1 MATPPQEM
9 DLEQHGDNMPGKGG
23 AGQVYWSNAM
33 SSFVLKYLADLVASG
48 TKTTSGFK
56 QAHLNSCARALYEK
70 LGVQRTGGQV
80 GNHLRKW
87 KRIYAKIE
95 KLKNLNGA
103 VWDEHNCI
111 ISLDAEHYNNHIK
124 DHREDANYLN
134 IPIEHYHEMATIC
147 GKNLAAAYAK
157 GSNEPLGV
165 EVTETYNAPTVA
177 ETGAYA
183 NGSNEPLGVEVT
195 ETDSE
200 PIMTETDYAPI
211 VTETDNAPTVTETDN
226 APTVTGTDNAP
237 KPTSSEPSEQIVAHD
252 GTHSGNNG
260 AESSGTKQP
269 PSKKQRIYTD
279 DDLVVLMSRTL
290 GELASS
296 IKKLSEQPDLPVP
309 KGLYEEL
316 KSIPGFDEAH
326 LEHYYAYLCENP
338 PLARAFYALPQ
349 LSSKVIWVAR
359 YIKNHRSELM

>member
-1 MATPPQEM
+1 MVMETPSQEM
-9 DLEQHGDNMPGKGG
+9 DPEQHGDNMAGKGG

-56 QAHLNSCARALYEK
+56 QAHLNSCGRALYEK

-95 KLKNLNGA
+95 KLKNLDGA
-103 VWDEHNCI
+103 VWDEHNCV

-134 IPIEHYHEMATIC
+134 IPVEHYHEMAIIS
-147 GKNLAAAYAK
+147 GNSSASAAAY
-157 GSNEPLGV
+157 V
-165 EVTETYNAPTVA
+165 Q
-177 ETGAYA
+177 
-183 NGSNEPLGVEVT
+183 GSNEPLGVEVT
-195 ETDSE
+195 ETDS
-200 PIMTETDYAPI
+200 APA
-211 VTETDNAPTVTETDN
+211 VTETGN
-226 APTVTGTDNAP
+226 APTVTGR
-237 KPTSSEPSEQIVAHD
+237 PTCSVPSEQFGGDD

-260 AESSGTKQP
+260 AEESSDTKQPP
-269 PSKKQRIYTD
+269 PSKKQRVYTD
-279 DDLVVLMSRTL
+279 DDLVVIMSRSL
-290 GELASS
+290 GELASA
-296 IKKLSEQPDLPVP
+296 IKRLSEQPDLPVP

-316 KSIPGFDEAH
+316 KSIPGFEEAH

-349 LSSKVIWVAR
+349 LSSKVTWVAR
-359 YIKNHRSELM
+359 YVKNHSSELM